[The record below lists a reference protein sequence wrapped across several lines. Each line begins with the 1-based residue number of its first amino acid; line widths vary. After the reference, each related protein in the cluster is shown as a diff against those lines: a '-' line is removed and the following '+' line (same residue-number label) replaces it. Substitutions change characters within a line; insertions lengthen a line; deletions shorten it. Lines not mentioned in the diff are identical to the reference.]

1 MTIRGSQH
9 ECSGAILGH
18 RGGEGRGREGRG
30 GEGRGGVGRG
40 GERRRGEQIKCNMYM
55 LQYKESHTM

>member
-18 RGGEGRGREGRG
+18 RGGEGRGGEGREGREGEGRG
-30 GEGRGGVGRG
+30 GEGS
-40 GERRRGEQIKCNMYM
+40 K
-55 LQYKESHTM
+55 